1 MYSGS
6 DWRDFD
12 EHLIIAVQKYRVL
25 YDKTLK
31 DFKNLWLKANACE
44 AVAKA
49 VTTNGRYAILK

>member
-1 MYSGS
+1 MYRPSGS

-12 EHLIIAVQKYRVL
+12 EHIIIAVQKCRVL

-31 DFKNLWLKANACE
+31 DFKNLRIKANAWE

-49 VTTNGRYAILK
+49 VRTNGRYMF